1 MSQEELTQEE
11 KENIV
16 QTVEEYCALFGSR
29 NQSAATLGISPATL
43 SAILTGK
50 WEKVSYSMWNMLSNK
65 IRQAGG
71 GMKRSDGWQLH
82 KSTAFQELTLT
93 FEEAQRTK
101 QAVWVVG
108 DAGSGKTTAAKAY
121 RSERRDVFYIL
132 CAEDMH
138 RADFIG
144 ELYRAVG
151 AHTDIAGVR
160 GQFESV
166 LSKLNGMGAPLLI
179 FDEGDKLS
187 ESVFSYFVSI
197 YNRLEGRA
205 GIVFLSTAHIKRRM
219 SNGLTYNKRGY
230 AEIYSRIGRCFFD
243 LTPATDADVYAI
255 AQLNGLTNNADIK
268 KVVVDAD
275 KCANDLRRVKQT
287 VSRLRRIREIKTGE
301 GNETSND

>member
-1 MSQEELTQEE
+1 MSHEFTQAE
-11 KENIV
+11 KENVV
-16 QTVEEYCALFGSR
+16 QVINEYCNMFGSR
-29 NQSAATLGISPATL
+29 NQAATTLGVSPSHL
-43 SAILTGK
+43 SAILNGK
-50 WEKVSYSMWNMLSNK
+50 WDKVSYAMWNMLSHK
-65 IRQAGG
+65 IKQDGG
-71 GMKRSDGWQLH
+71 GAKRSDGWQLH
-82 KSTAFQELTLT
+82 ESTAFQELTLT

-101 QAVWVVG
+101 LAVWVVG
-108 DAGSGKTTAAKAY
+108 EAGSGKTTAAKAY
-121 RSERRDVFYIL
+121 RVDHRDVFYIL

-138 RADFIG
+138 RGDFIG

-160 GQFESV
+160 GQFEAV

-219 SNGLTYNKRGY
+219 SIGLVYNKRGY
-230 AEIYSRIGRCFFD
+230 SEIYSRIGRGFFD
-243 LTPATDADVYAI
+243 LTPATDADISAI
-255 AQLNGLTNNADIK
+255 AQINGLTNVSDIK
-268 KVVVDAD
+268 KVVADAD

-287 VSRLRRIREIKTGE
+287 VSRMRRINEIKVTGQ
-301 GNETSND
+301 GNEKNND